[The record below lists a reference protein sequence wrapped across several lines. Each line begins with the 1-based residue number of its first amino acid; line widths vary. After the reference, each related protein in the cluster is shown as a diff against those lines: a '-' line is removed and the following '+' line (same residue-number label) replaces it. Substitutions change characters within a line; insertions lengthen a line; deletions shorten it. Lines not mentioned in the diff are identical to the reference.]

1 MAAYGSISGDIGP
14 SDYWIVD
21 YRIDHQIGSQK
32 QRMPVKKKLNFAF
45 LKKKFFK
52 NYQDLSL
59 AGLAVLSICKR
70 IRFVLR

>member
-45 LKKKFFK
+45 LLKKVFK
-52 NYQDLSL
+52 KIIKIYLWLGLRFL
-59 AGLAVLSICKR
+59 AFANGSDS
-70 IRFVLR
+70 F